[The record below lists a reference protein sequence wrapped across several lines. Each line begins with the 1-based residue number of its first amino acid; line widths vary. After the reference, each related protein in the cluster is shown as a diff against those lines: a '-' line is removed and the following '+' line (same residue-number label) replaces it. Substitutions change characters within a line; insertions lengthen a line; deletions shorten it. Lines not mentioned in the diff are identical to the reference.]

1 MTEVHLTPTDFE
13 PVVNRLKRAKG
24 QIEGILR
31 MIEEGRDCSEVVTQ
45 IAAVSKAID
54 RAGYTMI
61 AAGLHTCLTDD
72 DGGAAARE
80 RLEKAFLSLA

>member
-1 MTEVHLTPTDFE
+1 MHEVHVAPSEFA
-13 PVVNRLKRAKG
+13 PVVNRLRRAKG

-31 MIEEGRDCSEVVTQ
+31 MIEEGRDCGDVVTQ

-54 RAGYTMI
+54 RAGFTMI
-61 AAGLHTCLTDD
+61 SAGLHTCMLEGE
-72 DGGAAARE
+72 DGTAARE

>member
-1 MTEVHLTPTDFE
+1 MTEVHVAPSEYE

-31 MIEEGRDCSEVVTQ
+31 MIEEGRDCGDVVTQ

-54 RAGYTMI
+54 RAGFTMI
-61 AAGLHTCLTDD
+61 AAGLHQCLV
-72 DGGAAARE
+72 DGEDTTATRE